1 MIPIFGNL
9 GLLRFHALDHVRFM
23 QIYHR
28 LSKSIAMDKQV
39 FKNNKNTIENIDL
52 ENPHTFDP
60 NVLKSIPINVNNSKV
75 AVDLINTMIF
85 RYDDSSLCLSTEM
98 VEISRVEARV
108 LSLD

>member
-1 MIPIFGNL
+1 
-9 GLLRFHALDHVRFM
+9 
-23 QIYHR
+23 
-28 LSKSIAMDKQV
+28 MDKQV

-108 LSLD
+108 LSLDWRGEWQDLETLTPKGLFIGFLLGLSDLSPPWA